1 MKLNIRLLLF
11 VWALCFSQQVLPQSF
26 KELYQEAQ
34 LDEDTLKQFRV
45 IAEWEK
51 ATPNADDIDLYKP
64 SLIIIFQGLKKK

>member
-11 VWALCFSQQVLPQSF
+11 VWALCFSQQVLSQSF

-45 IAEWEK
+45 IAEWE
-51 ATPNADDIDLYKP
+51 
-64 SLIIIFQGLKKK
+64 